1 MEHILSK
8 FSKEIFNHENSK
20 LNPYFLQPMMIVSA
34 VESSVALKRLNKF
47 LNAEEIDE
55 DAVQEDP
62 TESKFPT

>member
-1 MEHILSK
+1 
-8 FSKEIFNHENSK
+8 
-20 LNPYFLQPMMIVSA
+20 MMIVSA

-62 TESKFPT
+62 AESRFPT